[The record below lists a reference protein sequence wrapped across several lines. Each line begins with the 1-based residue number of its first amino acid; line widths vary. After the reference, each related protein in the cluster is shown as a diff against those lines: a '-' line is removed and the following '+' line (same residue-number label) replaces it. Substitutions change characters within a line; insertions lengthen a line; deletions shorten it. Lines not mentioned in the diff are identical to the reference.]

1 MIWGVTPIIAL
12 DTYEHAYFI
21 DYGVNRG
28 SYIDA
33 FFENLN
39 WRIIEKNFK
48 NTACCCDDDCNY
60 GDGECQCK

>member
-1 MIWGVTPIIAL
+1 L

-39 WRIIEKNFK
+39 WKKVEKNFEAAVAK
-48 NTACCCDDDCNY
+48 KCNC
-60 GDGECQCK
+60 GGGCQCEEG